1 MNSKMTAEYK
11 ARKQEVLKEK
21 ESWLVNV
28 MHREVMRTI
37 TESIGDQYR
46 DNTQGDYTSPI
57 QIRRNRVFLLVY
69 IREED
74 NQTYNGMKK
83 EARKLAKEMARIE
96 RNNVVGTYLDWLED
110 QSHRQ
115 LDHRCIRPNR
125 GADRRQGGP

>member
-1 MNSKMTAEYK
+1 MNSKMIAEYE
-11 ARKQEVLKEK
+11 ARKQEVLIEKEK
-21 ESWLVNV
+21 WLVNA

-46 DNTQGDYTSPI
+46 DNKQGDYTSPI
-57 QIRRNRVFLLVY
+57 QIRRNGMVLLVY

-96 RNNVVGTYLDWLED
+96 RNKVVGTYLDWLED
-110 QSHRQ
+110 Q
-115 LDHRCIRPNR
+115 
-125 GADRRQGGP
+125 